1 MPCSECVIAVIDFD
15 CFMGKHLISN
25 TFYVY
30 NISKQKY
37 VCTCCIKKKKFRI
50 LMSPNSCT
58 QNIERCNMI
67 NHKPNSSVCFCE
79 INIS

>member
-37 VCTCCIKKKKFRI
+37 VCTCCVKKNFTHF
-50 LMSPNSCT
+50 NVT
-58 QNIERCNMI
+58 QFLHSE
-67 NHKPNSSVCFCE
+67 H
-79 INIS
+79 